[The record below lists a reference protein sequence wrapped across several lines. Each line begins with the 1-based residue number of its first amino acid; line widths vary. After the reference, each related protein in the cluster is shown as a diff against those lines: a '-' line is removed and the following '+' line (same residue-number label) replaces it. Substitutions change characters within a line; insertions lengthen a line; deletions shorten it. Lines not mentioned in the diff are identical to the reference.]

1 MARRLVACVILLG
14 CLAGTAFAAT
24 GSDPRDPKKRHNDA
38 DQAWAEA
45 IRIGRSDLG
54 QGDWRV
60 EQLSTDDD
68 RGAPTQCRNPNLS
81 DLVETGSA
89 KEPDFSRNGS
99 FVGSGS
105 IVFLN
110 ARQLRTAWNRMMS
123 QPITQCLIDGF
134 KRGLAGSGAKLR
146 IVSAGPVRMPKLAP
160 LFKTGRVGVLLSGGG
175 KQIKGR
181 LSYYY
186 AARGRASAVLVVA
199 SFGAP
204 LTPIPESLE
213 RKLATLVAKRLQK

>member
-1 MARRLVACVILLG
+1 MARRLFVVVLLLG
-14 CLAGTAFAAT
+14 CLAGTAFAAA

-60 EQLSTDDD
+60 EHLSTDDD
-68 RGAPTQCRNPNLS
+68 RGAPKQCRNPNLS
-81 DLVETGSA
+81 DLVETGSTE
-89 KEPDFSRNGS
+89 EPDFSRNGS

-105 IVFLN
+105 MVFQT
-110 ARQLRTAWNRMMS
+110 AGQTRIAWNRLMS
-123 QPITQCLIDGF
+123 QPVTQCLIIGF
-134 KRGLAGSGAKLR
+134 KRGLAGSGAN
-146 IVSAGPVRMPKLAP
+146 VQVTSSGPVRMPKLAP
-160 LFKTGRVGVLLSGGG
+160 LFKTGRVSVVLSGGG
-175 KQIKGR
+175 KTIKGR
-181 LSYYY
+181 FSYYY
-186 AARGRASAVLVVA
+186 AARGRATAVLVVA

-204 LTPIPESLE
+204 FTPIPESLE